1 MNTRHATVPTPA
13 AAAPAALTPP
23 AAATAHASIAP
34 TAGAMDASFIERN
47 QIVER
52 YLSGKL
58 PPRGAQDFENFCRAN
73 PGQLDAIGLAARV
86 NAGLRLLEVGG
97 TPPPWAERKRAFH
110 EKPVVFAAVA
120 AAAVA
125 LLVTCASLLVGQGER
140 TEEIEKL
147 EQELQTRPLLP
158 STSTRAV
165 VVEPSR
171 TAPSSRAAL
180 SLAGGSSAEFVD
192 MKVNVSWSTF
202 TNFRVTIDRIEQGRV
217 AVLGNLQRD
226 SNGHL
231 RIGLNSTA
239 LGPGD
244 YQLTIEGLDWRG
256 NAQAQGWVTIAV
268 VR

>member
-1 MNTRHATVPTPA
+1 MNTRHATVPTSA
-13 AAAPAALTPP
+13 AATPAALVT
-23 AAATAHASIAP
+23 ATAPASIGP
-34 TAGAMDASFIERN
+34 SSPGPMDASFIERN

-73 PGQLDAIGLAARV
+73 PGELDAIGLAARV

-110 EKPVVFAAVA
+110 EKPAVFAAVA

-125 LLVTCASLLVGQGER
+125 LLVTCASLLLGQGEK
-140 TEEIEKL
+140 TDEIARLK
-147 EQELQTRPLLP
+147 QELQTRPLLP
-158 STSTRAV
+158 STNTRTV

-180 SLAGGSSAEFVD
+180 SLAGGTSAEFVD
-192 MKVNVSWSTF
+192 MKVDVSWSAF
-202 TNFRVTIDRIEQGRV
+202 SNFRVTIDRIEQGRV

-244 YQLTIEGLDWRG
+244 YQMTIEGLDWRG
-256 NAQAQGWVTIAV
+256 NAQAQAWVTIAV